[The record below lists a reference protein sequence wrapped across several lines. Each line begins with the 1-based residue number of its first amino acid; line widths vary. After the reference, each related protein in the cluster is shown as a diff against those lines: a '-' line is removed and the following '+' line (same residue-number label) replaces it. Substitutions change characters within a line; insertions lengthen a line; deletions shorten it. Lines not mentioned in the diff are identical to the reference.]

1 MQRTPTFRRTA
12 PRRWGGRAAPWALV
26 LALASALA
34 VASACTTGPTA
45 VVPPTIRAALPS
57 ATPQGI
63 DLAVLY
69 TSDTVGHTDPVSA
82 VECG

>member
-1 MQRTPTFRRTA
+1 
-12 PRRWGGRAAPWALV
+12 
-26 LALASALA
+26 
-34 VASACTTGPTA
+34 